1 MISAERT
8 HETGDTARDRIL
20 ASASPLFA
28 ERGFDAVS
36 VADIAHASGTST
48 SLIYYHFADKQT
60 LFETA
65 VLEAADLM
73 ESVASEALSASG
85 SPAERLVSFAR
96 AYSSLLGSH
105 PDTMRVLILSVAN
118 LQGRLPNEVL
128 DRASAIVGALAA
140 TIEEGIAEGLFRPVD
155 PRAAATALFAM
166 TNAPV
171 TAQALAVSSPPVTAS
186 YEDLGERM
194 AELFLRGILA

>member
-1 MISAERT
+1 MATPAEPRPS
-8 HETGDTARDRIL
+8 DTARDRIL
-20 ASASPLFA
+20 AAASALFA

-48 SLIYYHFADKQT
+48 SLIYYHFADKQA

-73 ESVASEALSASG
+73 ESVASAALSASG
-85 SPAERLVSFAR
+85 SPAERLVAFAR
-96 AYSSLLGSH
+96 AYSGLLGSH

-118 LQGRLPNEVL
+118 LHGRLPREVL
-128 DRASAIVGALAA
+128 ERASAIVAGIAA
-140 TIEEGIAEGLFRPVD
+140 TIEEGVTAGLFRPVE
-155 PRAAATALFAM
+155 PRAAAAALFAM

-171 TAQALAVSSPPVTAS
+171 TAQALAVSETPLVAP

>member
-1 MISAERT
+1 MGRAEGE
-8 HETGDTARDRIL
+8 HTGDTSRDRIL
-20 ASASPLFA
+20 AAASALFA

-48 SLIYYHFADKQT
+48 SLIYYHFTDKQT

-73 ESVASEALSASG
+73 ESVASAALSAPG
-85 SPAERLVSFAR
+85 GPAERLVSFAR
-96 AYSSLLGSH
+96 AYSGLLGSH
-105 PDTMRVLILSVAN
+105 PDTMRVLILSVAS
-118 LQGRLPNEVL
+118 LQGRLPREVL
-128 DRASAIVGALAA
+128 ERASAIVAALAA
-140 TIEEGIAEGLFRPVD
+140 TIEAGVAAGLFRPVD

-171 TAQALAVSSPPVTAS
+171 TAQALAVSETPVAAS

>member
-1 MISAERT
+1 MARAARDEA
-8 HETGDTARDRIL
+8 GDTSRDRIL
-20 ASASPLFA
+20 AAASALFA

-48 SLIYYHFADKQT
+48 SLIYYHFTDKQT

-73 ESVASEALSASG
+73 ESVASAALAAPG
-85 SPAERLVSFAR
+85 GPADRLISFAR
-96 AYSSLLGSH
+96 AYSGLLGSH
-105 PDTMRVLILSVAN
+105 PDTMRVLILSVAS
-118 LQGRLPNEVL
+118 LQGRLPHEVL
-128 DRASAIVGALAA
+128 ERASAIVAALAA
-140 TIEEGIAEGLFRPVD
+140 IEEGVAAGLFRPVD

-171 TAQALAVSSPPVTAS
+171 TAQALAVSETPVAAS